1 MIKNY
6 FKIAWR
12 NILRNKGYSLLN
24 IFGLAIGITCAS
36 LILLWVEDEMNFD
49 TSIEDKNLVFNVPTN
64 QKYDGEWRTFQMAT
78 PGPLAEVLKTEIP
91 EITKASRLRDQDFLF
106 SVNDKGVNSHGAY
119 SDEDIFDIFN
129 LNFIEGTAK
138 EAFKNKNSIVISQ
151 QVASILFGQTQNI
164 IGKTVQVDRELNFKV
179 TGIIQD
185 LPENSSYHF
194 SWLIPFENFTDGKEW
209 TKDYGSNFT
218 DTFVKVDSGVNI
230 DQVDKKVRAVLPAK
244 TGDEET
250 EAILFSAKDWHLR
263 AKFKDGQI
271 VGGRIEYVHLF
282 SLIALI
288 ILIIACVNFM
298 NLATARSQK
307 RATEVGMRKT
317 LGSGRKQLVF
327 QFIAESMLTA
337 GLATIISIIALLL
350 IIPEFNL
357 LVNKSLS
364 IDIIRPLHLLSLF
377 GITIIC
383 GLLAGLYP
391 AFYLSGF
398 KPIEVLKGNTK
409 NSGKASLIR
418 KCLVVGQFATSVI
431 LIIGTIIVYQQVD
444 HIKNRNLGLDKD
456 NLIEVPAARGEII
469 KNFDLIEQELIAS
482 GLVQSAGLMNSHILS
497 GGNNTSSVYWAGKP
511 ENSDVLVSFRTV
523 TPNFFD
529 ATGMTFKKGS
539 GFRKSQAVD
548 STNVLISETFA
559 NLLKTENVIGST
571 IYWGDDKLT
580 VKGVVEDYLYGDVY
594 GSSDP
599 VLFFHMAEGADYMY
613 IKPSEGAKM
622 TVALAKIEEVLNT
635 YNPGFPFEYNFVDDS
650 FNAKFK
656 SEQMIGDISKIF
668 AILAIVISCIGLFGL
683 TAYMAEQRKKEIGVR
698 KVLGSSVFKIVKLL
712 YKDFLRLIFIALVL
726 AIPLAWI
733 IMHNWLQDY
742 AYRINIS
749 WWIFA
754 LAGFMVISIAIIT
767 ISFQAVKAATANPIK
782 SLRTE

>member
-12 NILRNKGYSLLN
+12 NVLRNKGYSLLN

-36 LILLWVEDEMNFD
+36 LILLWVQDEINFD

-64 QKYDGEWRTFQMAT
+64 QRYDGEWRTFQMAT
-78 PGPLAEVLKTEIP
+78 PGPLAEVLKNDIP

-106 SVNDKGVNSHGAY
+106 SVNDKNVDSHGAY
-119 SDEDIFDIFN
+119 ADVDIFDIFD
-129 LNFIEGTAK
+129 LQFIEGNAK
-138 EAFKNKNSIVISQ
+138 EAFNNKHSIVITQ
-151 QVASILFGQTQNI
+151 KVASILFGKTQNV
-164 IGKTVQVDRELNFKV
+164 IGETVQVNRELTFKV
-179 TGIIQD
+179 TGVIKN
-185 LPENSSYHF
+185 LPENTTNYF
-194 SWLIPFENFTDGKEW
+194 SWLVPFENFTDGKEW
-209 TKDYGSNFT
+209 TKGYGSNFT
-218 DTFVKVDSGVNI
+218 DTFVKVASGVNV
-230 DQVDKKVRAVLPAK
+230 DEVDKKVRAVLPAK
-244 TGDEET
+244 TGDNET
-250 EAILFSAKDWHLR
+250 VAILFSANDWHLR

-271 VGGRIEYVHLF
+271 IGGRIEYVQLF

-288 ILIIACVNFM
+288 ILVIACVNFM

-317 LGSGRKQLVF
+317 LGSGRKQLIF

-337 GLATIISIIALLL
+337 GIATAISTIALLL
-350 IIPEFNL
+350 ILPEFNL

-364 IDIIRPLHLLSLF
+364 IDINSPLHLLSLF
-377 GITIIC
+377 GITVIS

-398 KPIEVLKGNTK
+398 KPIQVLKGNTK
-409 NSGKASLIR
+409 NSGKASLVR
-418 KCLVVGQFATSVI
+418 KCLVVSQFATSII

-456 NLIEVPAARGEII
+456 NLIEVPVARGEII
-469 KNFDLIEQELIAS
+469 KNFDLIERELTAS

-497 GGNNTSSVYWAGKP
+497 EGNNTSSVHWAGKP
-511 ENSDVLVSFRTV
+511 ENSDILVSFRTV
-523 TPNFFD
+523 TLNFFD
-529 ATGMTFKKGS
+529 ATGMTIKKGK
-539 GFRKSQAVD
+539 GFSKSKAVD
-548 STNVLISETFA
+548 STNVLITETFA
-559 NLLKTENVIGST
+559 NLLNTENVLGST

-580 VKGVVEDYLYGDVY
+580 VTGIVEDYLYGDVY

-599 VLFFHMAEGADYMY
+599 VLFFHRAEGADYMY
-613 IKPSEGAKM
+613 IKPAEGVKT
-622 TVALAKIEEVLNT
+622 TVALAKIEEILNL

-650 FNAKFK
+650 FNSKFK
-656 SEQMIGDISKIF
+656 SEQMIGDISKLF
-668 AILAIVISCIGLFGL
+668 AIIAIIISCIGLFGL

-712 YKDFLRLIFIALVL
+712 SKDFLLLIFIALVL
-726 AIPLAWI
+726 AIPVSWFM
-733 IMHNWLQDY
+733 MHSWLQDY
-742 AYRINIS
+742 AYRISIS
-749 WWIFA
+749 GWIFVIAGGIVILIA
-754 LAGFMVISIAIIT
+754 LVT
-767 ISFQAVKAATANPIK
+767 ISFQAIKAATANPIK

>member
-1 MIKNY
+1 M
-6 FKIAWR
+6 
-12 NILRNKGYSLLN
+12 N

-49 TSIEDKNLVFNVPTN
+49 RFIEDKNLIFNVPTN

-78 PGPLAEVLKTEIP
+78 PGPLAEVLKNEIP

-106 SVNDKGVNSHGAY
+106 SVKDKNVDSHGAY
-119 SDEDIFDIFN
+119 ADVDIFDIFN
-129 LNFIEGTAK
+129 LEFIEGNAK
-138 EAFKNKNSIVISQ
+138 EAFKDKRSIVITQ
-151 QVASILFGQTQNI
+151 KVASILLGKTQNV
-164 IGKTVQVDRELNFKV
+164 IGETVQVNREQNFKV
-179 TGIIQD
+179 TGIIKD
-185 LPENSSYHF
+185 LPENTTNHF

-218 DTFVKVDSGVNI
+218 DTFVKVASGVNI
-230 DQVDKKVRAVLPAK
+230 EEVDKKVRAVLPAK

-250 EAILFSAKDWHLR
+250 VAILFSAKDWHLR

-271 VGGRIEYVHLF
+271 VGGRIEYVQLF

-288 ILIIACVNFM
+288 ILVIACVNFM

-317 LGSGRKQLVF
+317 LGSGRRQLIF
-327 QFIAESMLTA
+327 QFITESMLTA
-337 GLATIISIIALLL
+337 GIATVMSIIALLL
-350 IIPEFNL
+350 IVPEFNL

-364 IDIIRPLHLLSLF
+364 IDITSPLHLLSLL
-377 GITIIC
+377 GITIIS

-398 KPIEVLKGNTK
+398 KPIQVLKGNAK
-409 NSGKASLIR
+409 NSGSASLVR
-418 KCLVVGQFATSVI
+418 KFLVVGQFATSII
-431 LIIGTIIVYQQVD
+431 LIIGTVIVFQQVE
-444 HIKNRNLGLDKD
+444 HIKNRNLGLEKD

-469 KNFDLIEQELIAS
+469 KNFNLIEQELIAS
-482 GLVQSAGLMNSHILS
+482 GLVQSAGMMNSHILS
-497 GGNNTSSVYWAGKP
+497 EGNNTSSIHWAGKP
-511 ENSDVLVSFRTV
+511 ENSDILVSFRTV

-529 ATGMTFKKGS
+529 ATGMTIKKGK
-539 GFRKSQAVD
+539 GFSKSKAVD
-548 STNVLISETFA
+548 STSVLITETFA
-559 NLLKTENVIGST
+559 NLLKAENVIGST

-580 VKGVVEDYLYGDVY
+580 VTGVVEDYLYGDVY

-599 VLFFHMAEGADYMY
+599 VLFFHESEGADYMY
-613 IKPSEGAKM
+613 IKPTEGVKT
-622 TVALAKIEEVLNT
+622 TVALSKIEEILNI

-656 SEQMIGDISKIF
+656 SEQMIGDISKLF
-668 AILAIVISCIGLFGL
+668 AIIAIIISCIGLFGL

-712 YKDFLRLIFIALVL
+712 SKDFLILIFLAIVL
-726 AIPLAWI
+726 AIPVSWFM
-733 IMHNWLQDY
+733 MHNWLQDY

-749 WWIFA
+749 VWIFVIAGVVVILIA
-754 LAGFMVISIAIIT
+754 LAT
-767 ISFQAVKAATANPIK
+767 ISFQAIKAATANPIK